1 MRWEKETLT
10 LVKATSYTE
19 NCEGDF
25 NAVEIKGMTSHL
37 DLSVLVDV
45 AVLALDES
53 VRVARLQLE
62 GTVGGLVAVRVGA
75 VLIVPTR
82 KLTIEKPTKLS
93 SLFVE
98 ELIWQPFLRSFQ
110 RSD

>member
-1 MRWEKETLT
+1 MRWEKENDSETLT
-10 LVKATSYTE
+10 LLKATSYKDYCGGRFE
-19 NCEGDF
+19 RRRN
-25 NAVEIKGMTSHL
+25 GMDSHL

-75 VLIVPTR
+75 VLIVPRR
-82 KLTIEKPTKLS
+82 KLTIDKPTKLS
-93 SLFVE
+93 SLF
-98 ELIWQPFLRSFQ
+98 L
-110 RSD
+110 